1 MNNEIKKRT
10 TWHFANEKEITE
22 TFNPEITTF
31 ANWRNQIYIEIKS
44 GDGEYSNQ
52 FTVLDLPTA
61 KDFAK
66 HILNEIKV
74 IEKLIENGEVDYEG

>member
-1 MNNEIKKRT
+1 MNNQIKKT
-10 TWHFANEKEITE
+10 ITWHFANYEQITE
-22 TFNPEITTF
+22 SFNPEITAF
-31 ANWRNQIYIEIKS
+31 ANWRKQIVIQVRN
-44 GDGEYSNQ
+44 GDGEYSTQ
-52 FTVLDLPTA
+52 FTILDLPTA